1 MVFVHEKNFT
11 KNLWETMDFI
21 KKALDDVYNIDELLL
36 LDFAKLVDSV
46 LLLRL
51 LFLDWIDR
59 VRI

>member
-1 MVFVHEKNFT
+1 MVFDHKKNFT

-51 LFLDWIDR
+51 LFLD
-59 VRI
+59 